1 MPQLQASNKIPAKKK
16 TILITAGPTIE
27 PIDPV
32 RYISNYSTG
41 VMGYEIAK
49 VARKRGYKVMLI
61 SGPTSLKAPKGVR
74 LISVK
79 TAFEMRKAVFK
90 FFGLADCVI
99 MAAAVSDF
107 HPVSFSKKKIKKL
120 TKKKFSLKLK
130 KTPDIL
136 LELGKKKGRRFLVG
150 YSLETERPIEN
161 AKKKLASKNLDFIV
175 VNKIG
180 RKTSPFGTGQKDIAI
195 IDRKKTEVFR
205 GVSKRGVARLLLDKI
220 F

>member
-1 MPQLQASNKIPAKKK
+1 MPQLHASNKIPTKK

-27 PIDPV
+27 PIDPI

-49 VARKRGYKVMLI
+49 VARKRGYKVVLI

-79 TAFEMRKAVFK
+79 TAFEMRRAVFK

-107 HPVSFSKKKIKKL
+107 YPVSFSKKKIKKI
-120 TKKKFSLKLK
+120 TKKNFSLKLK

-136 LELGKKKGRRFLVG
+136 LELGRKKGRRVLVG
-150 YSLETERPIEN
+150 YSLETEKPIEN

-180 RKTSPFGTGQKDIAI
+180 KTSPFGTGPKDIAI
-195 IDRKKTEVFR
+195 IDRKRTEVFR
-205 GVSKRGVARLLLDKI
+205 GISKRGAARLLLDKI
-220 F
+220 G